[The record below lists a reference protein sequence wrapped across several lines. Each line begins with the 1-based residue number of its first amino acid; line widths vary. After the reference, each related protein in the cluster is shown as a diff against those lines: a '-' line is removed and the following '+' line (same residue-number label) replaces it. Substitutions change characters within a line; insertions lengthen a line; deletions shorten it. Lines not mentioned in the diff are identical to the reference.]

1 MPQPALMTAID
12 EMAQSAVLDSGSR
25 DPGLKS
31 RPRKVILHNNLG
43 QVVNLFTCSGQLSL
57 SSPCVVDKLV
67 PASAGGYKSYEHL
80 WGKRVICGAARG
92 TINIEYVSLT
102 YKFSTI

>member
-31 RPRKVILHNNLG
+31 RPRKVILRNNLG

-67 PASAGGYKSYEHL
+67 PASAG
-80 WGKRVICGAARG
+80 VI
-92 TINIEYVSLT
+92 SPM
-102 YKFSTI
+102 ST